1 MMMIEGNSSFPL
13 ALRTLGALFA
23 NEMFLVL
30 VRLEENL
37 LVLSEK
43 ELVPLDVDAPAGC
56 RLNPT
61 AVAMSMRGLV
71 SFCQRFPLFL
81 LL

>member
-1 MMMIEGNSSFPL
+1 MIEGNSSFP
-13 ALRTLGALFA
+13 LRTLGALFA
-23 NEMFLVL
+23 NESFIVL
-30 VRLEENL
+30 VRLVESVR
-37 LVLSEK
+37 VLSEK
-43 ELVPLDVDAPAGC
+43 ELRPLDVDAPAGC

-71 SFCQRFPLFL
+71 SFCQRFTLFL

>member
-1 MMMIEGNSSFPL
+1 MMMIEGNSSFP
-13 ALRTLGALFA
+13 LRTLGALFA

-30 VRLEENL
+30 VRLVESVR
-37 LVLSEK
+37 VLSEK
-43 ELVPLDVDAPAGC
+43 ELVPLDVDAPVGC
-56 RLNPT
+56 RLSLT

-71 SFCQRFPLFL
+71 SFCQTDPLFL

>member
-13 ALRTLGALFA
+13 RTLGALFA
-23 NEMFLVL
+23 NESFIVL

-71 SFCQRFPLFL
+71 SFCQTVSLLEFL